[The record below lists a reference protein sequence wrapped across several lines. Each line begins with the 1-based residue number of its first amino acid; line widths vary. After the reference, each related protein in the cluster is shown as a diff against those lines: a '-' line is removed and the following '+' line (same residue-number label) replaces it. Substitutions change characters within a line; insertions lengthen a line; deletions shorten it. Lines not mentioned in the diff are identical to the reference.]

1 MDATLLVG
9 RNVVGSTGLHSA
21 PLNNLVSVGLVSAYS
36 LTISVPTGDP
46 SELQIVEVSNWIGR
60 ALSVSRVPSKAA
72 IEHGLQNAGIYLLI
86 GDSAAGEGE
95 ESIYI
100 GESENVFER
109 LRNHQNKPT
118 LDFWTQTVC
127 FTAANNFMNKGHL
140 RFMESELLK
149 LANNAKTWHVVNS
162 QAPTTTPLGTAD
174 QIAANA
180 YLTTALNIA
189 TVLKVSAFKQPQ
201 LIGGDRLTLRG
212 PAAQAEG
219 EHQPGGFVV
228 LAGSLA
234 RRDETPSLSKPI
246 SEMRKRLIK
255 EGRLVPEGQSLR
267 LSNNHEFSSPSA
279 AASVFLGR
287 SANGLLEWKSADGMT
302 LKQIQDSQLN

>member
-1 MDATLLVG
+1 M
-9 RNVVGSTGLHSA
+9 
-21 PLNNLVSVGLVSAYS
+21 SAYS

-60 ALSVSRVPSKAA
+60 ALSVSRVPSKTA

-109 LRNHQNKPT
+109 LRSHQNKPA

-127 FTAANNFMNKGHL
+127 FTSANNFMNKGHL

-149 LANNAKTWHVVNS
+149 LANSAKTWHVANS
-162 QAPTTTPLGTAD
+162 QAPTNTPLGTAD

-180 YLTTALNIA
+180 YLKTALNIA
-189 TVLKVSAFKQPQ
+189 TVLKISAFKQPE
-201 LIGGDRLTLRG
+201 LLGGERLALRG
-212 PAAQAEG
+212 PEAQAEG
-219 EHQPGGFVV
+219 EDQPGGFVV

-234 RRDETPSLSKPI
+234 RRDETPTLSKPI
-246 SEMRKRLIK
+246 RELRKRLIK
-255 EGRLVPEGQSLR
+255 EGRLVPEGKSIR
-267 LSNNHEFSSPSA
+267 LTSNHEFGSPST
-279 AASVFLGR
+279 AASVMLGR
-287 SANGLLEWKSADGMT
+287 SANGRTEWKTADGRT
-302 LKQIQDSQLN
+302 LKELQESELG